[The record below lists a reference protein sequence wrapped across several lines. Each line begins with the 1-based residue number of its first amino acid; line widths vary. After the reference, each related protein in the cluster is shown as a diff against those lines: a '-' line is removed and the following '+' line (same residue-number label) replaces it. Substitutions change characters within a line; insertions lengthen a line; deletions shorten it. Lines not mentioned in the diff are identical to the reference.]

1 MHFLLPDVFS
11 SAAEFLKWFDF
22 NNSESDSVKTDIV
35 NTLRKVISPFFLRRV
50 KSDIDVYLPPKK
62 EIVVYCGM
70 TPYEQELSHSRARLI
85 PRYDIVC
92 SDDGRYEELIQSH
105 NLRLHSSTRNFRMQ
119 ILRQLVSHPFNVYEE
134 AASNGQFV
142 TDEAMIAKSS
152 KLSVLDAML
161 RVLIPAKHRVL
172 VFVQFVE
179 VRAEEPAQ
187 T

>member
-22 NNSESDSVKTDIV
+22 
-35 NTLRKVISPFFLRRV
+35 
-50 KSDIDVYLPPKK
+50 DVYLPPKK

-70 TPYEQELSHSRARLI
+70 TPYEQELSRSRARLI

-92 SDDGRYEELIQSH
+92 SDDGRYEELIRSH

-142 TDEAMIAKSS
+142 TDEAMVAKSS

-179 VRAEEPAQ
+179 VRADEPIQA
-187 T
+187 